1 MFFRL
6 FVTERRLPYVFCL
19 FATYTLLLLLLVVTN
34 QPSTLRDSFTLRY
47 AGLGVRL
54 HGKKLIPYYSAFQ
67 SFAIF

>member
-1 MFFRL
+1 M
-6 FVTERRLPYVFCL
+6 FCL
-19 FATYTLLLLLLVVTN
+19 FATYTLLLLLVVVTN

-67 SFAIF
+67 SFFPPSSSILLASMAARR

>member
-1 MFFRL
+1 MFFPL
-6 FVTERRLPYVFCL
+6 FVTEKRLPQRF
-19 FATYTLLLLLLVVTN
+19 LLICYIYFVVVVVTN